1 MSSTRFNHVFA
12 LVLLIALRAAPLS
25 AEIIFEHT
33 GNADPVTE
41 GWTVFDAG
49 GGGQLVGPLTND
61 AGSGLDAW
69 SIRDT
74 STALFSTLSYNQT
87 PTPAQLSQAST
98 LGWSYSITIRIPNAS
113 DLAAASPFA
122 SYRDGSRNWQ
132 VGFGSEADGDPIVL
146 LFDGGGSHP
155 NFTGP
160 SYTLQGAG
168 STYHEYDLVFNPVAD
183 TADLFIDGVERIS
196 NFPGYALAATTFG
209 FGNGSSADTGQGNFN
224 SVQFLVVPEPASA
237 LLFGL
242 GIVVTGVF
250 GNRRHRK
257 IRPGRGG

>member
-1 MSSTRFNHVFA
+1 MSNTNSNRF
-12 LVLLIALRAAPLS
+12 IALFLLAVLWAAPLR

-41 GWTVFDAG
+41 GWTASNAG
-49 GGGQLVGPLTND
+49 GGGQVVGPLTND

-69 SIRDT
+69 SMSDT
-74 STALFSTLSYNQT
+74 STALFTTLSYNQT
-87 PTPAQLSQAST
+87 PTPAQLNQAST
-98 LGWSYSITIRIPNAS
+98 LGWSYSVTIRIPNSS
-113 DLAAASPFA
+113 DLAAASPFV

-132 VGFGSEADGDPIVL
+132 MGFGSEADGDPIVL

-168 STYHEYDLVFNPVAD
+168 STYRTYDLVFDPVAD
-183 TADLFIDGVERIS
+183 SADLFIDGVERIS

-224 SVQFLVVPEPASA
+224 SVQFFVVPEPASA
-237 LLFGL
+237 LLCGSGVVVAGIFGYL
-242 GIVVTGVF
+242 
-250 GNRRHRK
+250 RRRK
-257 IRPGRGG
+257 TRAA